1 MFKILFT
8 LIIVRLRKIL
18 PKDDFF
24 AYLLFFIF
32 FGVSSYILSGIY
44 VKFSNYILLFSL
56 EILLYHS
63 NRKDLELLKTRK
75 NYLLIIFLEYL
86 FYSLPTI
93 LIILLNKDFVNLYAY
108 LIVLFLYTLTSKR
121 SFRIIKYP
129 FKLLN
134 PFWHIS
140 FRKYNLLFFLPLLI
154 FLNYIGWQS
163 NNENLNI
170 ASLFVASILGCIP
183 SFEREELQYIKMS
196 YFQSRKYITEQ
207 IKCIFFNASFLS
219 IPIILCFIVLEKWN
233 LLFFVPLVYFF
244 PITNILLKYSFYS
257 NALLQQIFFILFVVN
272 TQNGLSLLALPFLY
286 YKSYK
291 TIEQIQHAKN

>member
-1 MFKILFT
+1 MPFFLF
-8 LIIVRLRKIL
+8 LIFYGIAVYFLNQ
-18 PKDDFF
+18 
-24 AYLLFFIF
+24 AYADYGNYFIY
-32 FGVSSYILSGIY
+32 GSVLD
-44 VKFSNYILLFSL
+44 V
-56 EILLYHS
+56 LLYHI
-63 NRKDLELLKTRK
+63 NRKDLELLERYSKAK
-75 NYLLIIFLEYL
+75 LLLISEYTIYSLPFLLAYVWFQDWLFVCIQFFFIIIFLFIKL
-86 FYSLPTI
+86 NFYKT
-93 LIILLNKDFVNLYAY
+93 
-108 LIVLFLYTLTSKR
+108 
-121 SFRIIKYP
+121 IKYP
-129 FKLLN
+129 FKLFN

-140 FRKYNLLFFLPLLI
+140 FRKHKLILFLPLLL
-154 FLNYIGWQS
+154 FLNYVGWQS

-183 SFEREELQYIKMS
+183 SFEREGLQHIKMS

-207 IKCIFFNASFLS
+207 IKSVFFNASFLS